1 MMKRIGKQTVCLYIL
16 ILFVIS
22 VIVSLYRYDT
32 RSRAT
37 FITTAKSD
45 QPTEVRSLKDTS
57 KNTSNELQINLVT
70 FYHSIT
76 VFTRVEDHS
85 VNSVEAK
92 FLQRVPEELFVLQK
106 NLHHPLIAKVHILAE
121 DKDRLMEFLIKRK
134 INLQKI
140 VVHNNGKVATMR
152 DIFQY
157 ISKNLVNKSA
167 IFANGDIYLGDGFD
181 RVNTTQMRDQRIM
194 YALTRHYAPDGNCSE
209 DEFEVSCNHKY
220 IGSHDTFM
228 IHLKEPIPHA
238 FLKELEYE
246 MSFWGSEN
254 RLMWVF
260 RDKMDFCV
268 LNPCN
273 ILKTFHFHCSGF
285 RTNRTRVNVN
295 ERSALAAPTEDMTC
309 STWKL
314 YQYIVLVS
322 CILIFTVMVT
332 LGFIKMIRLLL

>member
-1 MMKRIGKQTVCLYIL
+1 MKRIWKQSVWIML

-32 RSRAT
+32 RSRVT
-37 FITTAKSD
+37 FKSTAAGD
-45 QPTEVRSLKDTS
+45 QPTEAPSSWDTSKDTS
-57 KNTSNELQINLVT
+57 TELQINLVT

-76 VFTRVEDHS
+76 VFARVENQS
-85 VNSVEAK
+85 VNSFEAS
-92 FLQRVPEELFVLQK
+92 FPQRVSEEVFVLQK

-121 DKDRLMEFLIKRK
+121 DEDRLVGFFMKNK
-134 INLQKI
+134 INLSKI
-140 VVHNNGKVATMR
+140 VVHGNGKVATMR

-157 ISKNLVNKSA
+157 ISDNLVNKTA

-181 RVNTTQMRDQRIM
+181 RVNTTIMRDQRIM
-194 YALTRHYAPDGNCSE
+194 YSLTRHHAPEGNCSE

-228 IHLKEPIPHA
+228 IHLGEPIPHT

-246 MSFWGSEN
+246 MCSWGSEN
-254 RLMWVF
+254 RLMWLF

-273 ILKTFHFHCSGF
+273 ILQTFHYHCSGF
-285 RTNRTRVNVN
+285 RTVHRTRVNLN
-295 ERSALAAPTEDMTC
+295 EKSALAAPTEDMTC

-314 YQYIVLVS
+314 YHYIVS
-322 CILIFTVMVT
+322 CILMLTVIVT
-332 LGFIKMIRLLL
+332 VAFIIRVVYRC

>member
-1 MMKRIGKQTVCLYIL
+1 MKRIWKQAVWLYIL

-22 VIVSLYRYDT
+22 VIVSLNRYDT

-37 FITTAKSD
+37 FISTAKND
-45 QPTEVRSLKDTS
+45 QPKEVRSLKDTS
-57 KNTSNELQINLVT
+57 KNTSTELQINLVT

-76 VFTRVEDHS
+76 VFTRVENHS
-85 VNSVEAK
+85 VNSFEDK
-92 FLQRVPEELFVLQK
+92 FLERVSEELFVLQK

-121 DKDRLMEFLIKRK
+121 DEDILMDFLIKK
-134 INLQKI
+134 KTNLQKI

-157 ISKNLVNKSA
+157 ISENLVNKTS

-181 RVNTTQMRDQRIM
+181 RVNTTQMRDERIM
-194 YALTRHYAPDGNCSE
+194 YALTRHHAPERNCSE
-209 DEFEVSCNHKY
+209 EFSCNKPY
-220 IGSHDTFM
+220 VGSHDTFM
-228 IHLKEPIPHA
+228 VHLTEPIPHA

-273 ILKTFHFHCSGF
+273 ILKTFHYHCSGF
-285 RTNRTRVNVN
+285 RNNRTRVNLN
-295 ERSALAAPTEDMTC
+295 EKNALAAPTDNMTC
-309 STWKL
+309 CTWKL
-314 YQYIVLVS
+314 YHHIVQVS
-322 CILIFTVMVT
+322 CILIFAVMVT
-332 LGFIKMIRLLL
+332 LGFISIIRVLYIRY